1 MLWEGLTPIEIR
13 LQPYDIFFLLS
24 HYEFAYIEAN
34 IELAI
39 KNASG
44 MVASEAT
51 DIMKMLISCN
61 DIVPASTGVKLARIM
76 YAKVEGSGQFAN
88 HGDARAT
95 TLSQSCTHF
104 HRMIPK
110 WLWDCFMDPKS
121 EYQTVLQKTAQF
133 TNSLGI
139 DRGSSPTFVLIVSCI
154 LMAKHA
160 GRQNAT
166 PATNAQGMMVINGQ
180 EAYSVLNDLKACVKM
195 DNRRMRLP
203 HQGQVW
209 ETH

>member
-1 MLWEGLTPIEIR
+1 MIYI
-13 LQPYDIFFLLS
+13 FLLS

-39 KNASG
+39 NNASG

-76 YAKVEGSGQFAN
+76 FAKVEGSG
-88 HGDARAT
+88 HGDARAN
-95 TLSQSCTHF
+95 TLSQSCTHY
-104 HRMIPK
+104 HKMIPK

-139 DRGSSPTFVLIVSCI
+139 DRGSSPTYVLIVSCI

-166 PATNAQGMMVINGQ
+166 PASNAQSMMVINGQ